1 MPVGAG
7 SVNSQCMGSSVRCQ
21 SPTAY
26 ERGED
31 GAYNWHVHCA
41 DVAIYKRSGSNLHH
55 ESFSLW

>member
-26 ERGED
+26 ENGEN
-31 GAYNWHVHCA
+31 GAHNWHVHCA
-41 DVAIYKRSGSNLHH
+41 DVAISNVLAVICTMIL
-55 ESFSLW
+55 SLAT